1 MATMAVG
8 NYQTA
13 CEASPHK
20 QQIDSWLNDGKPSE
34 WISRELKKQFGE
46 SITGRSVTK
55 YKKYREEWVQKQ
67 LEQDPVYNAKI
78 KTINEQV
85 NDGIGKIRQ
94 VDTIGKLAD
103 IIDDSADMLA
113 IAKQNDIQIK
123 SAQDFKFV
131 ASTMLDAIKL
141 YGDTVLKAQ
150 RFNAVEQDPSLLR
163 PTTININVKNAL
175 KDVLSEVMQSGN
187 YNMIDRLRAGTMHTV
202 QDIEEDED
210 IGGDE

>member
-1 MATMAVG
+1 MG
-8 NYQTA
+8 YQGYQT
-13 CEASPHK
+13 
-20 QQIDSWLNDGKPSE
+20 Q
-34 WISRELKKQFGE
+34 
-46 SITGRSVTK
+46 
-55 YKKYREEWVQKQ
+55 YREEWVQKQ

-175 KDVLSEVMQSGN
+175 KDVLSEVMQ
-187 YNMIDRLRAGTMHTV
+187 
-202 QDIEEDED
+202 
-210 IGGDE
+210 

>member
-187 YNMIDRLRAGTMHTV
+187 YNMIDRLRAGTMHTA